1 MDREK
6 NERLTMRK
14 IEEEEMKRKLT
25 DIGIYEPEFTYKE
38 MKRLLGFIN
47 ESQDTSK
54 VASNNND
61 THRGQHNNQH
71 LPETTSDTSAS
82 QEAASQESTEL
93 PRPSYSYKLNRA
105 SPTVHE
111 HKSTTHYNN
120 QDSPPLFEVRNPMYR
135 RKSSDSDDVLE
146 KQLESTNSTHST
158 NRLLSLRS
166 SNPREGQNVAQDTTQ
181 GDLVQRLERW
191 RLNPLDLCIN
201 ENDVPLRQP
210 NRSWIRERV
219 LFRYCKETHTSE
231 QRDQAIRLVG
241 QHLKEVADLWYGWH
255 PAANSIFQWGSPIQ
269 VGTANGSLDK
279 NPLTES
285 KTEQSK
291 TETCRDSHERAS
303 KRKASSRIANLTRDS
318 STEDEEDK
326 WHNCSHDKKR
336 KTVSKSS
343 NVDEN
348 HQQVSN
354 DCHERATSRIL
365 RQGKP
370 INDSNSDADPENEHV
385 KSVRSRKTDEEED
398 ESVSTDLNIY
408 PRRIVPPNPSKPRPR
423 QRRAAIAAPKP
434 SKKSRANKAV
444 EQTKKQKSTLTDG
457 EIEQLIEEW
466 DVDEE
471 RVAMKKNVEMRP
483 LPIPKEVRSRLHE
496 KRLSLRHTRV
506 IKETRT
512 KEEENDGQKREKRPK
527 LGEREEEESCRIR
540 NGNQSWERQL
550 MSDDEDSLFDA
561 NQDVQNGNQSDNE
574 ITLTNNVNCPICN
587 KLFPHSEIEN
597 HAADCEQFEMN
608 NEEDSNDAIKL
619 ECNICGDYKISNGVK
634 YEERVQQC
642 INRQNKRLSGDLK
655 ISMLHLL
662 LSYM

>member
-1 MDREK
+1 M
-6 NERLTMRK
+6 
-14 IEEEEMKRKLT
+14 
-25 DIGIYEPEFTYKE
+25 
-38 MKRLLGFIN
+38 
-47 ESQDTSK
+47 
-54 VASNNND
+54 
-61 THRGQHNNQH
+61 
-71 LPETTSDTSAS
+71 
-82 QEAASQESTEL
+82 
-93 PRPSYSYKLNRA
+93 
-105 SPTVHE
+105 
-111 HKSTTHYNN
+111 
-120 QDSPPLFEVRNPMYR
+120 
-135 RKSSDSDDVLE
+135 
-146 KQLESTNSTHST
+146 
-158 NRLLSLRS
+158 
-166 SNPREGQNVAQDTTQ
+166 
-181 GDLVQRLERW
+181 
-191 RLNPLDLCIN
+191 
-201 ENDVPLRQP
+201 
-210 NRSWIRERV
+210 
-219 LFRYCKETHTSE
+219 
-231 QRDQAIRLVG
+231 
-241 QHLKEVADLWYGWH
+241 
-255 PAANSIFQWGSPIQ
+255 
-269 VGTANGSLDK
+269 DK

-423 QRRAAIAAPKP
+423 QRRAAIAASKP

-561 NQDVQNGNQSDNE
+561 NQVSW
-574 ITLTNNVNCPICN
+574 
-587 KLFPHSEIEN
+587 
-597 HAADCEQFEMN
+597 
-608 NEEDSNDAIKL
+608 
-619 ECNICGDYKISNGVK
+619 
-634 YEERVQQC
+634 
-642 INRQNKRLSGDLK
+642 
-655 ISMLHLL
+655 
-662 LSYM
+662 